1 MEADGRR
8 KRQTDDIYYSSA
20 NEEYRYKRD
29 VSNETQV
36 YGWVLP
42 SVDLSVH
49 SSYIQWVQW
58 PQKQNMSLVES
69 LPLLGFLGKLDFLFR
84 ALWLPKYQ
92 IWVKLASS
100 CREMWVCYR
109 WRILFCGVWKQSMR
123 PFMMAITQK
132 LQLQTKPTSSQW
144 SSLLIHTPSMT
155 VHNSCN
161 NTYQHS
167 VHCATIFTSIFL
179 LKNYQV

>member
-1 MEADGRR
+1 MLCNWWNNRIIHVPCNLNRNGSQFNILHRTWCVHYSTTQPIITYVQCLPANWVVWWLIFISCMLQIMKIVLKWLIFLCQVKIDPKYTIVEADGRR

-69 LPLLGFLGKLDFLFR
+69 LPLLSFLGKLDLFLSGT
-84 ALWLPKYQ
+84 LGSH
-92 IWVKLASS
+92 ISD
-100 CREMWVCYR
+100 
-109 WRILFCGVWKQSMR
+109 
-123 PFMMAITQK
+123 
-132 LQLQTKPTSSQW
+132 
-144 SSLLIHTPSMT
+144 
-155 VHNSCN
+155 
-161 NTYQHS
+161 
-167 VHCATIFTSIFL
+167 
-179 LKNYQV
+179 

>member
-58 PQKQNMSLVES
+58 PQEQNMSLVES
-69 LPLLGFLGKLDFLFR
+69 FPLLGFLGKLDFFLFW
-84 ALWLPKYQ
+84 ALWLPSYQ

-100 CREMWVCYR
+100 CRENGENYR
-109 WRILFCGVWKQSMR
+109 WRILFCGEWKQSMR
-123 PFMMAITQK
+123 PSMMAITQK
-132 LQLQTKPTSSQW
+132 LQLQTKPTSC
-144 SSLLIHTPSMT
+144 IHPSMT
-155 VHNSCN
+155 VHNSCH

-167 VHCATIFTSIFL
+167 VHWATIFTCIFL
-179 LKNYQV
+179 LKNCEV